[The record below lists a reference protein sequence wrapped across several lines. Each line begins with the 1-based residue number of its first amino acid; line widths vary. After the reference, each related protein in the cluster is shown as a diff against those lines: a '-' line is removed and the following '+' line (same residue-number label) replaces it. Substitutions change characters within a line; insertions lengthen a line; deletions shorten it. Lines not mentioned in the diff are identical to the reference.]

1 MSCIDCM
8 TAIEL
13 ALIFAPEIGRH
24 VICSRLW
31 PNAVGAIEDGD
42 MGKVERMY
50 LKRGRDPCA
59 TARWNRWMESIGVVS
74 VSFREGWET
83 RAV

>member
-1 MSCIDCM
+1 
-8 TAIEL
+8 
-13 ALIFAPEIGRH
+13 
-24 VICSRLW
+24 
-31 PNAVGAIEDGD
+31 VGAIEAGD
-42 MGKVERMY
+42 MGKVERMC

-59 TARWNRWMESIGVVS
+59 TARWNRWMERTGVVS